1 MDTPPQTSAA
11 YRVLYSI
18 GKWILK
24 IVTYILIALV
34 MIALSLYIG
43 GVTDS
48 LAVVEAFLMLCLFL
62 AMKYAK
68 Q

>member
-1 MDTPPQTSAA
+1 MDTPPQTSTV

-24 IVTYILIALV
+24 IAVYILIALGI
-34 MIALSLYIG
+34 IALSIYIG

-48 LAVVEAFLMLCLFL
+48 MAAVEAFLMLCLFL
-62 AMKYAK
+62 GMKYAK